1 MSQTRVELLRQDT
14 NFGDIDVDSIN
25 NQNYPTAGP
34 LSNRNLII
42 NGAMTVHQRSDNLTD
57 TGFIADRWKFNKR
70 FLDQWV
76 GDVTWETDAPA
87 SFSRSIKINTTTAET
102 SFETTEELSLETRI
116 EAQDLQHLDWGTA
129 NAKSL
134 TLSFWVKCN
143 KTGTQSMHVRAHDAD
158 HGYSTPYSISAADT
172 WEYKTIVI
180 PGNTA
185 GSITNDNGI
194 GIWARWVVASGD
206 TAITENAWD
215 TSNNGPY
222 AVSGAMAFGT
232 TIGDYFQITGVQLE
246 VGSKST
252 PFEHESYGQT
262 LAKCQR
268 YRYQMDLGSTNN
280 AQHIIMTR
288 FELSSGTAYA
298 SIGFP
303 CEMRINPNFTFT
315 GTTQSSTG
323 YAGDPQLS
331 NATKTSCD
339 IRSSRGVNANATVFV
354 RAVSAPGNDVLVL
367 NWDAEL

>member
-1 MSQTRVELLRQDT
+1 MSTIKVNRIENTSTTDGGVS
-14 NFGDIDVDSIN
+14 IDVDGHVTIDG
-25 NQNYPTAGP
+25 QQMPTAGP

-42 NGAMTVHQRSDNLTD
+42 NGAMTIHQRSDNLTD

-158 HGYSTPYSISAADT
+158 HGYSTSYSISAADT

-232 TIGDYFQITGVQLE
+232 TIGDYFQIAGVQLE
-246 VGSKST
+246 VGSKAT
-252 PFEHESYGQT
+252 PFEHELYSQT
-262 LAKCQR
+262 LTKCQR
-268 YRYQMDLGSTNN
+268 YYQVSDGFTYLFRATDSIKQTSLLFPVEMNRTPDVVVTSGG
-280 AQHIIMTR
+280 
-288 FELSSGTAYA
+288 SGTTSALNHDEKTLNLRSTDSAMNSFTYA
-298 SIGFP
+298 
-303 CEMRINPNFTFT
+303 TLWT
-315 GTTQSSTG
+315 
-323 YAGDPQLS
+323 A
-331 NATKTSCD
+331 
-339 IRSSRGVNANATVFV
+339 
-354 RAVSAPGNDVLVL
+354 
-367 NWDAEL
+367 DAEL